1 MPTGMGVASP
11 KFSKSNIKPEKTK
24 HCTIPNPKKKKQK
37 QKSSRNKGTGLNE
50 VHMEGEIL

>member
-11 KFSKSNIKPEKTK
+11 KFSKSNRKPKKTK
-24 HCTIPNPKKKKQK
+24 HCTIPNPRKKQK
-37 QKSSRNKGTGLNE
+37 QKSSRNKGTDLNE